1 MLPFQ
6 NWESM
11 MELQMGFN
19 STKELLL
26 RGKFILILKVLLTL
40 LIFSQGA
47 HAAKQNERIYTAP
60 DSHLAGLLN
69 TEVAPEDSY
78 QIDFTTGHI
87 WYGIGEQ
94 SNIFT
99 NALID
104 SYVLLGTPALS
115 LGGKHRY
122 CENTQWSCSLLLEAA
137 LGIDL
142 VGDKRR
148 LMGGLFQNSLS
159 LDLDSSGRFIF
170 GVGGSVY
177 STRNTSKNSLEYSD
191 DFNSWA
197 NLAYDYPLVKEWS
210 LGAGLGTSLKGLSQ
224 TNAGNQLN
232 VRRLGV
238 GVGNLFHV
246 RTQYSFTDWQL
257 TLGGALLSVSSNWS
271 LWPVFEIHY
280 RSLPSF

>member
-1 MLPFQ
+1 
-6 NWESM
+6 
-11 MELQMGFN
+11 MGLN
-19 STKELLL
+19 SIKELLL
-26 RGKFILILKVLLTL
+26 PGKFILILKIFLTL
-40 LIFSQGA
+40 LAYPYDAQ
-47 HAAKQNERIYTAP
+47 AAKQNERIYTAP

-78 QIDFTTGHI
+78 QIDFTTGHV

-122 CENTQWSCSLLLEAA
+122 CETVEWSCSLLLEAA
-137 LGIDL
+137 LGVNL

-148 LMGGLFQNSLS
+148 LVGGLVQNSLS

-170 GVGGSVY
+170 GFGGSVY
-177 STRNTSKNSLEYSD
+177 STRNTSKNLSEYSD

-197 NLAYDYPLVKEWS
+197 NFAYDYPLVKEWS
-210 LGAGLGTSLKGLSQ
+210 LGAGLSTSLKGLSQ
-224 TNAGNQLN
+224 TNANNVLN
-232 VRRLGV
+232 VRRLGF
-238 GVGNLFHV
+238 GTGNMFHV
-246 RTQYSFTDWQL
+246 RTQYSITDWQL
-257 TLGGALLSVSSNWS
+257 TFGGALLSVSSNWS

-280 RSLPSF
+280 RSLPRF